1 VSVLLAALVALA
13 GCTREPEARGKKLSE
28 WVNLLKRSN
37 DVAALKE
44 TAAALTELGPNAEP
58 AAWELVRA
66 LSDRQ
71 AFGHYRSLTEQQ
83 VHEVYQVFAP
93 TLRAIGP
100 AAGPLV
106 VQAIEYNRPIS
117 GDVMRALNATALP
130 SVLKGLEHPEARVRR
145 TVAERWRDLGPAGRS
160 GTEAL
165 IAALRDND
173 GVVRGEAAKSLG
185 AIDAEPGQA
194 VRALLEMLKDQVPLV
209 RVAGVESLGNF
220 PTEAERL
227 LGPLGDRLLDQ
238 DPAVREAAVSSI
250 SRYGAQKQLAVPVLV
265 RIIEGT
271 DAAARHNAM
280 RATIS
285 MGGLKLLPQGILVS
299 FITDTNFAPQV
310 VETLLQTD
318 PRAVL
323 FVPEL
328 VGRLRERSDTATTP
342 RQDAFARIGAR
353 ATPVLVTMLTYKDG
367 PPAESEVVRYEAA
380 MALAAIGGDA
390 NPALPVLN
398 ELIES
403 ESSEHVRVAAIEAV
417 RRIKAGQKWAPR

>member
-1 VSVLLAALVALA
+1 
-13 GCTREPEARGKKLSE
+13 
-28 WVNLLKRSN
+28 
-37 DVAALKE
+37 
-44 TAAALTELGPNAEP
+44 
-58 AAWELVRA
+58 
-66 LSDRQ
+66 
-71 AFGHYRSLTEQQ
+71 
-83 VHEVYQVFAP
+83 
-93 TLRAIGP
+93 
-100 AAGPLV
+100 

-130 SVLKGLEHPEARVRR
+130 AVLKGLEHPEARVRR

-280 RATIS
+280 RATIGV
-285 MGGLKLLPQGILVS
+285 GGLKLLPKGILVS
-299 FITDTNFAPQV
+299 FITDTNFASQV

-380 MALAAIGGDA
+380 MALAAIGGNA
-390 NPALPVLN
+390 KPALPVLN

-403 ESSEHVRVAAIEAV
+403 ESSEHVRVAVIEAV
-417 RRIKAGQKWAPR
+417 RRIKAGPK